1 VLIVDIFP
9 GYQLTNHRVT
19 SQDVAERAGV
29 SRTTVS
35 LVLNDVPGVK
45 ISPETRQRVLDA
57 ARELNYV
64 PEAAAQAL
72 ASRRA
77 RIIGLILIRNPHQI
91 STDAFL
97 TQTMDGLIETIRQ
110 SGMRLLIDIV
120 EPQHQ
125 KETYLQLVQ
134 AKHIDGII
142 LSGPRYDD
150 DALNSLLEVNFPA
163 VLLGQIPGSDFA
175 FVDVDN
181 RAAAQAAV
189 AHLINLGHSR
199 IACIT
204 NAPISYTAALDRLT
218 GYKQALEESGISYNS
233 ELVRYGDFDIESG
246 YRQMQSLLASHV
258 TMTAVFIGSD
268 TLAYGAVAAIR
279 ERGLRIPKD
288 IALVGFDDLPFSR
301 YADPPL
307 TTVHLP
313 AGDLARRSA
322 EILSQLLQ
330 GGEPESRQVILETQ
344 LIVRDSCGASR
355 NNRRM

>member
-1 VLIVDIFP
+1 M
-9 GYQLTNHRVT
+9 TNHRVT
-19 SQDVAERAGV
+19 SQDVAEKAGV

-35 LVLNDVPGVK
+35 LVLNNVPGVK
-45 ISPETRQRVLDA
+45 ISPQTRRRVLDA

-97 TQTMDGLIETIRQ
+97 TQILDGLIETIRP

-125 KETYLQLVQ
+125 KETYLQLIQ

-150 DALNSLLEVNFPA
+150 DALSSLLEVNFPA
-163 VLLGQIPGSDFA
+163 VLLGQIPDSDFA

-181 RAAAQAAV
+181 RAAANTAV

-204 NAPISYTAALDRLT
+204 NAPLSYTAALDRLT
-218 GYKQALEESGISYNS
+218 GYKQALKENGLALDS
-233 ELVRYGDFDIESG
+233 ELIRYGDFVIESG
-246 YRQMQSLLASHV
+246 YRQMHSLLASNV

-279 ERGLRIPKD
+279 ERGLRIPQD
-288 IALVGFDDLPFSR
+288 IAVVGFDDIPFSR
-301 YADPPL
+301 YSDPPL
-307 TTVHLP
+307 TTVRLP

-322 EILSQLLQ
+322 EILSQLLA
-330 GGEPESRQVILETQ
+330 GDEPESKQVILETQ
-344 LIVRDSCGASR
+344 LVVRDSCGASR
-355 NNRRM
+355 SNRRMKLQ